1 MSSPASLG
9 LTKEGNNY
17 RVKGKKGGLIKINKL
32 TIPQLKAYGAKY
44 AVNFTAKNRT
54 KKQILNKIYA
64 AKSAQGPALLPV
76 SSNKFHFGSANNGAG
91 ALIQLAGGSSKSSS
105 YNANLA
111 AAQALAVLGGK
122 SKPTGGKSRINAML
136 NVAGKPSQSSGMGI
150 NVLWQTPQ
158 VASLGLLR
166 NRTPN
171 GSYRIQGK
179 KGPVKVDKLTL
190 QQLKNYAAKYNANI
204 SGLKKKK
211 NILNVIHA
219 LKFRPAPMFTVKPPR
234 PSKSSSHG
242 ASVDAVVNN
251 LIQNVLK
258 VKPKA
263 KPAKAK
269 PSLNFSPPREGS
281 FGLLQQ
287 MGENKEYRFKGARGP
302 KKANAKMTVAALKEY
317 AKKRGVNASKMSKKK
332 NILNAIYKK
341 KFGGSSSSSS
351 SKNKPGPV
359 LITQAQAAAMLAGR
373 KSSSNKPHVRP
384 KVRPPRPA
392 AGPVKPAKLTQA
404 QLNKLLGSN

>member
-76 SSNKFHFGSANNGAG
+76 SSNKFHFGSANNAAG
-91 ALIQLAGGSSKSSS
+91 ALVQLAGGSSKSSS

-111 AAQALAVLGGK
+111 AAQALAAMGK
-122 SKPTGGKSRINAML
+122 IKPTGGKSRLSALL
-136 NVAGKPSQSSGMGI
+136 NVAAKPSQSSGMDI
-150 NVLWQTPQ
+150 NVLFQSPQ
-158 VASLGLLR
+158 VASLGLMR
-166 NRTPN
+166 NQGSN
-171 GSYRIQGK
+171 GGYRILGK
-179 KGPVKVDKLTL
+179 KGPVKINKLTL
-190 QQLKNYAAKYNANI
+190 QQLKNYAAKHNANI

-211 NILNVIHA
+211 NILAVIHA
-219 LKFRPAPMFTVKPPR
+219 RKFRPGPMYKVKPLR
-234 PSKSSSHG
+234 SSSHG
-242 ASVDAVVNN
+242 GSVNAVVNN

-258 VKPKA
+258 PTPKA

-269 PSLNFSPPREGS
+269 PILNFSPPREGS

-287 MGENKEYRFKGARGP
+287 MGENNEYRFKGARGP
-302 KKANAKMTVAALKEY
+302 KKANAKMTVAALKNY
-317 AKKRGVNASKMSKKK
+317 AKKHGVNASKMRTKK
-332 NILNAIYKK
+332 NILAAIHKK
-341 KFGGSSSSSS
+341 KFGGSSSSS
-351 SKNKPGPV
+351 KAKPGPV

-373 KSSSNKPHVRP
+373 KSSSNKPQVRP

-392 AGPVKPAKLTQA
+392 GPAAGPVKLTKA
-404 QLNKLLGSN
+404 QLNKMLGSN